1 MVGLPVSRGPH
12 VHSPSFFPGTKYDGN
27 GILVIGANDTMLT
40 SYDGGGKLKSGRSY
54 ADLKAIPDVFPKY
67 SNWDKC
73 HYEEWIRACK
83 GGPAAG
89 SNFAY
94 ASKLTELCLLSN
106 VAVRAR
112 RPIDWDAAAMKVTN
126 LPAANQYITKQYRPG
141 FGV

>member
-1 MVGLPVSRGPH
+1 M
-12 VHSPSFFPGTKYDGN
+12 TTGN
-27 GILVIGANDTMLT
+27 ATISNNTIGATSGTGSIYTVCTTSGGVVTGIYAAGANTLT
-40 SYDGGGKLKSGRSY
+40 IQNNTVGAIMTIPRIEGGHF
-54 ADLKAIPDVFPKY
+54 A
-67 SNWDKC
+67 
-73 HYEEWIRACK
+73 EWIRACK

-89 SNFAY
+89 SDFAY

-126 LPAANQYITKQYRPG
+126 LPYANQYLTKEYRPG